1 MIRTV
6 SIAFIAF
13 YALAVQAQQWP
24 TKPVRFVVPFAPGG
38 TSEIVARAV
47 AQELSN
53 SIGQTVFVENKPGG
67 AGVIAMQEVS
77 KAEPDGHTLILGHV
91 GTLAEIGRAHV

>member
-1 MIRTV
+1 MIRTA
-6 SIAFIAF
+6 STAFIACF
-13 YALAVQAQQWP
+13 ALAAQAQQWP

-47 AQELSN
+47 AQELST

-67 AGVIAMQEVS
+67 AGVIAM
-77 KAEPDGHTLILGHV
+77 
-91 GTLAEIGRAHV
+91 